1 MSAALRDAAE
11 GRLPDWAQVDQPRI
25 EHIARVAAL
34 LDEWAIGLGLSEA
47 ERGRW
52 RAAAWLHDALRLAP
66 AAELRPLVPFEL
78 RELAPPLL
86 HGPAAA
92 AMLRSEGVTD
102 EGLLLAVGYHTLGHP
117 ELDAMGRAL
126 YAADFLEPGRTF
138 DPLVRAT
145 LRARMPASMDSVVP
159 AICRARIVYLLR
171 TGRSVRPETM
181 DFWNVISQHVRT

>member
-1 MSAALRDAAE
+1 MSAALRDAE
-11 GRLPDWAQVDQPRI
+11 VGRLPEWAQVDQARI
-25 EHIARVAAL
+25 DHIARVATL
-34 LDEWAIGLGLSEA
+34 LDEWAVALGLE
-47 ERGRW
+47 ERERARW

-66 AAELRPLVPFEL
+66 AAELRPLVPL
-78 RELAPPLL
+78 DLHDLAAPLL

-92 AMLRSEGVTD
+92 AMLRREGVTD

-117 ELDAMGRAL
+117 DLDQLGRAL

-159 AICRARIVYLLR
+159 VILRTRIVYLLR
-171 TGRSVRPETM
+171 TGHSVRGETM
-181 DFWNVISQHVRT
+181 AFWNALTRHARA